1 MDLSVIVVTSPSP
14 THPSSA
20 LVDAVVD
27 SLRLLGEAHLWPILV
42 IADGYVVVED
52 SKARS
57 KRGRVTARLAASY
70 DEHLAALVLRQVDDR
85 QRVLRM
91 DRHIGFAK
99 CVKRG
104 LEECG
109 TTFALVLQHD
119 RIFFKNVGQDLL
131 TKCIDAMEADE
142 TIRYIGFPSI
152 NNNQHDEVLSTMGL
166 NHVNRPPLR
175 RSIAG
180 LQSAFLQPL
189 GFYYDSNHLV
199 HVKRVLE
206 IYQPFK
212 HFPGELRER
221 LGEATAK
228 ALMAD
233 LLLRD
238 GDFIEDRFGQ
248 AMRRCLMLLRARGP
262 NEADTALTWFG
273 CYLLWVLPTDTV
285 AARQRANVFVSH
297 LRGRQ
302 RGEEAVISAL
312 QVYTAGESVSDEL
325 KPRVSESV
333 TSSATEIAVFGPLRL
348 SETLQHGE
356 DDNEERDEEG
366 GQKEVDAEAGCS
378 HQSQCTCCSAEVEA
392 EVAGLW
398 AWQPKSNQG

>member
-1 MDLSVIVVTSPSP
+1 MIVVTSPSP

-20 LVDAVVD
+20 LVDAVID
-27 SLRLLGEAHLWPILV
+27 SLGLLGETHLWPILV

-52 SKARS
+52 GKARS
-57 KRGRVTARLAASY
+57 KRGRVTAGLAATY
-70 DEHLAALVLRQVDDR
+70 EEYLAVLDLRQADTR

-91 DRHIGFAK
+91 ERHVGFAK

-119 RIFFKNVGQDLL
+119 RIFFKNVGQELL
-131 TKCIDAMEADE
+131 TKCIDAMDADE
-142 TIRYIGFPSI
+142 TIRYIGFPTI

-221 LGEATAK
+221 LGGAAAK

-248 AMRRCLMLLRARGP
+248 AMRRCLALLRARGP
-262 NEADTALTWFG
+262 NEADTALQWFG
-273 CYLLWVLPTDTV
+273 CYLLWVLPTDTATV
-285 AARQRANVFVSH
+285 RQRANVFVSH

-302 RGEEAVISAL
+302 RGEEAVLNAL
-312 QVYTAGESVSDEL
+312 QVYTASGNVFDEL
-325 KPRVSESV
+325 KQRVGKVV
-333 TSSATEIAVFGPLRL
+333 TSTATEVAVFEQREMLQRGETGPYD
-348 SETLQHGE
+348 SE
-356 DDNEERDEEG
+356 EEDEEG
-366 GQKEVDAEAGCS
+366 GQEEVDAEAGCS
-378 HQSQCTCCSAEVEA
+378 HQAQCACCSTEVEA